1 MIVAGS
7 NFAKPATPEQIERL
21 RSSLPALT
29 PHDYFDFFR
38 RADGAQVW
46 FDDADSSDFDCLR
59 IYCLATLDNIRA
71 SLIDLL
77 PTLLV
82 IGGDQGSQSLGY
94 DMTAPAPWPLVMH
107 LPGYGSSP
115 VAASFT
121 ELVQRYFL
129 DTGASVSHSQS

>member
-7 NFAKPATPEQIERL
+7 NFGDPATPDQIERL

-29 PHDYFDFFR
+29 PLDYLDFFR

-46 FDDADSSDFDCLR
+46 FDDADRSDFDCLR
-59 IYCLATLDNIRA
+59 IYSLATLDSIRA
-71 SLIDLL
+71 SLADLF

-82 IGGDQGSQSLGY
+82 VGGDQGSQKLGY
-94 DMTAPAPWPLVMH
+94 DMTATAPWPLVMH

-121 ELVQRYFL
+121 ELVQRYL
-129 DTGASVSHSQS
+129 LPPGSSVP